1 MYLGGGSA
9 VTIPVPA
16 DHVLTVT
23 ANPAS
28 YGTVWE
34 VGTNR
39 HWHVGDRT
47 PLRLGAGLY
56 RIVTIDGRIDHS
68 VDSLAIAALNDTLP
82 RATAI
87 VATGADIATA
97 INKGSA
103 AMGIQD
109 RFKRLA
115 ERAKSVPLALGERAD
130 AAFAR
135 LDSAEQKAGDALTRI
150 EVAVVSDAEAAALA
164 IEDVANQLS
173 NGAPGLD
180 Q

>member
-1 MYLGGGSA
+1 M
-9 VTIPVPA
+9 TIPVPVPVPA

-23 ANPAS
+23 ADAGGC
-28 YGTVWE
+28 GTVWE
-34 VGTNR
+34 EGTNR

-47 PLRLGAGLY
+47 PLRLGAGMY

-68 VDSLAIAALNDTLP
+68 IDSNAIAALNATLP

-87 VATGADIATA
+87 VATGADLAAT

-115 ERAKSVPLALGERAD
+115 DRARTVPQQLGDRAD

-150 EVAVVSDAEAAALA
+150 EVAVVSDAEAAARE
-164 IEDVANQLS
+164 IEDIANQLS
-173 NGAPGLD
+173 NGAPD
-180 Q
+180 

>member
-1 MYLGGGSA
+1 M
-9 VTIPVPA
+9 TIPVPA

-56 RIVTIDGRIDHS
+56 RVVTIRGDIQHS

-87 VATGADIATA
+87 ISTGADIATA
-97 INKGSA
+97 INKGSNMA
-103 AMGIQD
+103 IAD

-115 ERAKSVPLALGERAD
+115 ERARTVPIALGDRAD

>member
-1 MYLGGGSA
+1 M
-9 VTIPVPA
+9 TISVPA

-23 ANPAS
+23 ADPAS

-34 VGTNR
+34 EGTNR
-39 HWHVGDRT
+39 YWHVGHRT

-56 RIVTIDGRIDHS
+56 RVVTIRGDIQHS

-87 VATGADIATA
+87 ISTGADIATA

-115 ERAKSVPLALGERAD
+115 ERARTVPQQLGDRAD

>member
-1 MYLGGGSA
+1 

-23 ANPAS
+23 ADVGGC
-28 YGTVWE
+28 GTVWE
-34 VGTNR
+34 EGTNR

-56 RIVTIDGRIDHS
+56 RVVTIDGVVRHS
-68 VDSLAIAALNDTLP
+68 VDSLAIAALNATLP

-87 VATGADIATA
+87 VTTGADIAA
-97 INKGSA
+97 LINKGSA

-115 ERAKSVPLALGERAD
+115 ERARTVPQQLGDRAD

-135 LDSAEQKAGDALTRI
+135 LDSAEQKAGEALTRI

-173 NGAPGLD
+173 NGDPT
-180 Q
+180 

>member
-1 MYLGGGSA
+1 M
-9 VTIPVPA
+9 TIPVPA

-23 ANPAS
+23 ADAGG

-34 VGTNR
+34 EGTNR
-39 HWHVGDRT
+39 YWHVGHRT

-56 RIVTIDGRIDHS
+56 RIVSIRGDIQHS

-87 VATGADIATA
+87 LATGADIAAA
-97 INKGSA
+97 INKGSV
-103 AMGIQD
+103 AMSIQD
-109 RFKRLA
+109 KFKRLA
-115 ERAKSVPLALGERAD
+115 ERAREVPQQLGDRAD

-135 LDSAEQKAGDALTRI
+135 LDGAEQKAGEALTRI
-150 EVAVVSDAEAAALA
+150 EVAVVSDAEAAASA

-173 NGAPGLD
+173 NGGPV
-180 Q
+180 

>member
-1 MYLGGGSA
+1 M
-9 VTIPVPA
+9 TIPVPA

-23 ANPAS
+23 ADAGGC
-28 YGTVWE
+28 GTVWE
-34 VGTNR
+34 EGTNR

-56 RIVTIDGRIDHS
+56 RVVTTRGTVTYS
-68 VDSLAIAALNDTLP
+68 VDSIAIAALNATLP

-87 VATGADIATA
+87 VATGADLAA
-97 INKGSA
+97 LINKGSA
-103 AMGIQD
+103 AMSIQD
-109 RFKRLA
+109 KFKRLA
-115 ERAKSVPLALGERAD
+115 ERAKAVPQQLGERAD
-130 AAFAR
+130 VAFAR

-173 NGAPGLD
+173 NGAPE
-180 Q
+180 

>member
-1 MYLGGGSA
+1 MTLL
-9 VTIPVPA
+9 VNVPA

-23 ANPAS
+23 ADAGGC
-28 YGTVWE
+28 GTVWE
-34 VGTNR
+34 EGTNR

-56 RIVTIDGRIDHS
+56 RVVTIDGRIDHS
-68 VDSLAIAALNDTLP
+68 VDSLAIAALNATLP

-87 VATGADIATA
+87 VATGAIIAEA
-97 INKGSA
+97 INRGSTMA
-103 AMGIQD
+103 IAD

-135 LDSAEQKAGDALTRI
+135 LDSAEQKAGEALTRI
-150 EVAVVSDAEAAALA
+150 EVAVVSDAEAAARE

-173 NGAPGLD
+173 NGAPNEAEA
-180 Q
+180 

>member
-1 MYLGGGSA
+1 LP
-9 VTIPVPA
+9 IPVPA

-23 ANPAS
+23 ADAGGC
-28 YGTVWE
+28 GTVWE
-34 VGTNR
+34 EGTNR

-56 RIVTIDGRIDHS
+56 RIVTIDGTVRHS
-68 VDSLAIAALNDTLP
+68 VDSLAIAALNATLP

-115 ERAKSVPLALGERAD
+115 ERARTVPQQLGDRAD

-135 LDSAEQKAGDALTRI
+135 LDSAEQKAGEALTRI
-150 EVAVVSDAEAAALA
+150 EVAVVGDAEAAALA

-173 NGAPGLD
+173 NGAPAD
-180 Q
+180 EVA

>member
-1 MYLGGGSA
+1 MSP
-9 VTIPVPA
+9 ISVPA

-23 ANPAS
+23 ADAGG

-34 VGTNR
+34 EGTNR
-39 HWHVGDRT
+39 YWHVGHRT

-56 RIVTIDGRIDHS
+56 RVVTIRGTVSHS
-68 VDSLAIAALNDTLP
+68 VDSLAIAALNATLP

-87 VATGADIATA
+87 VTTGADIATA

-115 ERAKSVPLALGERAD
+115 ERAKSVPQQLGDRAD

-173 NGAPGLD
+173 NGGPVD
-180 Q
+180 E